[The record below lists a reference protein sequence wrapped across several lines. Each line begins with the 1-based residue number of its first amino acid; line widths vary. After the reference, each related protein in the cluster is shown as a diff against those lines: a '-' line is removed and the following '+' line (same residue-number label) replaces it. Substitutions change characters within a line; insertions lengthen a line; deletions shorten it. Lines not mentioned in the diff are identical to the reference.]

1 MDGTGCP
8 VKHCSYP
15 HPAEQEDSAEE
26 RIDYSELITTEEYS
40 VKEGETEP
48 ASKSP
53 GPMALIHFKVWES
66 GRIDMKKLN
75 QLLRSGISHA
85 LWDAV
90 LEYKIL
96 PSPLCSKQ
104 EEDFEETNANMDTP
118 EEEQKDEAEE
128 EVEDRQEDKNSRL
141 SLKRLSQEAVLA
153 YGSVLGTA
161 ATSTAVPLI
170 PQIVLEG
177 RRGAEMASEAL
188 SLPLLLRP
196 PLVDDFEAGRRGRLT
211 AAYHATLWDWTR
223 LGRSLGAPAYQEHAV
238 QLYAKPNLSSL
249 LEELLAVVQ
258 SILPDFDL
266 RTFQKTYESAT
277 QSTAF
282 LPRLEQPE
290 VTAATFGGG
299 QSSSDLEFIVV
310 GRSLRLWKASVE
322 MGTTADSWAELGH
335 LRSKFS
341 KQFQNF
347 PPLLVSQFK
356 PGAEGQQLVASA
368 GRTFFNFEFIV
379 LSP

>member
-1 MDGTGCP
+1 M
-8 VKHCSYP
+8 KHCSYP